1 MNFLFFEHPNGRE
14 RVNLAF
20 YYCIELVEKRILKDK
35 KEYTIYFYRDLATSD
50 GKQTV
55 WRFYDEDEARD
66 TFMAIADVM
75 RDYLYAAV
83 LPDFIITK
91 DCVEYVNVSP
101 SEDGWSLFV
110 HVRVGDS
117 DDVFSFPAES
127 EEEAMNLYKAFIVA

>member
-20 YYCIELVEKRILKDK
+20 YYAVELFNIKVN
-35 KEYTIYFYRDLATSD
+35 
-50 GKQTV
+50 GKQ
-55 WRFYDEDEARD
+55 RFYIDFFRNLNAAEKQTRWEFTNDDEARD

-110 HVRVGDS
+110 HVRVGDT